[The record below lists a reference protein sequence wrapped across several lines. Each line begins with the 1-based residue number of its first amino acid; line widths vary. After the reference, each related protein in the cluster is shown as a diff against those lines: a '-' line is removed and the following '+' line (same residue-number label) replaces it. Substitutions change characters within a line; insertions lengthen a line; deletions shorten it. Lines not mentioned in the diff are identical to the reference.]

1 MTIPSLTRL
10 AMNRL
15 SLRAKRGNPRSQG
28 PWIATSLALLA
39 MTIPSLARLA
49 MNSPVIAKVAVIAN
63 AVKQSMTSDC
73 MDRHGL
79 RPRDDGAGSR
89 LCAVSDRIRGARIDG
104 VWL

>member
-1 MTIPSLTRL
+1 
-10 AMNRL
+10 
-15 SLRAKRGNPRSQG
+15 
-28 PWIATSLALLA
+28 
-39 MTIPSLARLA
+39 
-49 MNSPVIAKVAVIAN
+49 
-63 AVKQSMTSDC
+63 VKQSMTSDCMDRHGLRPRDDGADC